1 MELMSRPE
9 TVPDQEARIAFLRQP
24 QAWPEKPA
32 RIETIETHMSWV
44 FLTSRHAFKLKKP
57 VRYDYLD
64 FSTVAARKM
73 NCEEE
78 LRLNQRLAPD
88 IYLDVVPLVLD
99 GDGKM
104 RLGGEGEIIDWLV
117 MMRRL
122 PAERMLDY
130 LIRKRALE
138 PMDTHAVAEVLARF
152 YRESTPIGIGG
163 SEYLRQYEH
172 KVRMNHDALADPAYG
187 LPAALVEAVYQ
198 AQRQFLTRTPELLEQ
213 RATNGRIIEG
223 HGDLRPEHVCVESL
237 PVIFDRLEFNRAFRI
252 IDPADELAFLAM
264 ECERLGALQVEP
276 ELLGAYR
283 RFTGDYPPP
292 HLVWFYKAHRACLR
306 ARLAIWHVHD
316 LAPDAW
322 PRWRAVAEEYLHLAE
337 SYSGKF

>member
-1 MELMSRPE
+1 MKLMSRQD
-9 TVPDQEARIAFLRQP
+9 TVPDQKARIAFLRQP
-24 QAWPEKPA
+24 RAYPEKPA
-32 RIETIETHMSWV
+32 HVETIETHMSWV
-44 FLTSRHAFKLKKP
+44 FLTPRHAFKLKKP
-57 VRYDYLD
+57 VHYDYLD

-78 LRLNQRLAPD
+78 LRLNQRLAPNV
-88 IYLDVVPLVLD
+88 YLDVVPLALDSDGEMRLD
-99 GDGKM
+99 GQ
-104 RLGGEGEIIDWLV
+104 GEILDWLV

-130 LIRKRALE
+130 LIRKRVLE

-152 YRESTPIGIGG
+152 YRESAALEISGE
-163 SEYLRQYEH
+163 EYRRQYEH
-172 KVRMNHDALADPAYG
+172 KVQINHDALSDPAYG
-187 LPAALVEAVYQ
+187 LSAALVTAVHETQ
-198 AQRQFLTRTPELLEQ
+198 IEFLHAAPELFER
-213 RATNGRIIEG
+213 RAADGRIIEG

-237 PVIFDRLEFNRAFRI
+237 PVIFDRLEFNRSFRL

-264 ECERLGALQVEP
+264 ECERLGAPQVEP
-276 ELLGAYR
+276 ELFGAYR

-292 HLVWFYKAHRACLR
+292 QLVYFYKAYRTCLR

-316 LAPDAW
+316 LSQSAW
-322 PRWRAVAEEYLHLAE
+322 PRWRGVAGEYLRLAE